1 MEREQ
6 ARNSSGVLFLINILV
21 VLWVSGNLRSPITSV
36 GPVLTE
42 ISQALDLSNFQSSLL
57 TSIPLLMFATCSIL
71 ISRIAAGRN
80 ISHVL
85 LIGLFILGAGS
96 LLRIYGNVFTL
107 LSGSVLVGLGICIGN
122 VMTPGYIKSNLP
134 RHIGSM
140 TGLFAVAMNL
150 MAAFA
155 SGFSINIGKWTSL
168 GWRGSIGVWIVLV
181 LVSVVMI
188 LIEQGFKKR
197 KTIDTIQTERSTFNM
212 FRSRQA
218 WQISIFMGLQSVVYY
233 SVVSWLP
240 AVLVHYGMPKS
251 ETGWVLFTFQISSL
265 PLTFIGPVIANRM
278 KDQRSLIIFIAVV
291 MMSSVLLFALAGLK
305 YTYLAAILLGIS
317 NGMSFSLSLFF
328 FSIRTRSS
336 ANAIKLSG
344 MAQSIGYFIAAF
356 GPAVFGALHDA
367 DASWKS
373 SFYFLALSVVL
384 LLYFGL
390 NAAKNRFVED
400 H

>member
-1 MEREQ
+1 M
-6 ARNSSGVLFLINILV
+6 

-57 TSIPLLMFATCSIL
+57 TSIPLLMFASCSIL
-71 ISRIAAGRN
+71 ISRLSAGRN

-85 LIGLFILGAGS
+85 LTGLFILGLGT

-155 SGFSINIGKWTSL
+155 SGFSINIGKWTSM
-168 GWRGSIGVWIVLV
+168 GWRGSIGIWIVLV
-181 LVSVVMI
+181 VISLIII
-188 LIEQGFKKR
+188 LIELGFKKR
-197 KTIDTIQTERSTFNM
+197 KTIDTLQAERSTFNM

-278 KDQRSLIIFIAVV
+278 KDQRSLIIFIAIV
-291 MMSSVLLFALAGLK
+291 MMSSVLLFAWAGLQ

-317 NGMSFSLSLFF
+317 NGISFSLSLFF

-367 DASWKS
+367 DESWKS
-373 SFYFLALSVVL
+373 SFYFLALNVIL
-384 LLYFGL
+384 LVYFGL
-390 NAAKNRFVED
+390 NAARNRFVED

>member
-1 MEREQ
+1 M
-6 ARNSSGVLFLINILV
+6 
-21 VLWVSGNLRSPITSV
+21 VLWVSSNLRSPITSV

-57 TSIPLLMFATCSIL
+57 TSIPLLMFAACSVV

-80 ISHVL
+80 ISYIL
-85 LIGLFILGAGS
+85 LIGLFVLGAGT
-96 LLRIYGNVFTL
+96 LLRIYGNVATL
-107 LSGSVLVGLGICIGN
+107 LSGSVLVGLGICVGN
-122 VMTPGYIKSNLP
+122 VVTPGYIKSNLP
-134 RHIGSM
+134 QHIGSM

-150 MAAFA
+150 TAAFA
-155 SGFSINIGKWTSL
+155 SGFSISIGQWTSL
-168 GWRGSIGVWIVLV
+168 GWRGSIGIWIFLV
-181 LVSVVMI
+181 VISVIMI

-197 KTIDTIQTERSTFNM
+197 KTLATLQSERSTFNM

-218 WQISIFMGLQSVVYY
+218 WQISIFMGLQSVIYY
-233 SVVSWLP
+233 SIVSWLP
-240 AVLVHYGMPKS
+240 AVLVHYGMPEA
-251 ETGWVLFTFQISSL
+251 ETGWVLFTFQIASL

-291 MMSSVLLFALAGLK
+291 MMSSVLLFAFAGLK
-305 YTYLAAILLGIS
+305 YAYAAAILLGIS

-373 SFYFLALSVVL
+373 SFYFLAISVVL

>member
-1 MEREQ
+1 MEREP
-6 ARNSSGVLFLINILV
+6 AHHSSRVLFLINILV
-21 VLWVSGNLRSPITSV
+21 VLWVSSNLRSPITSV

-57 TSIPLLMFATCSIL
+57 TSIPLLMFAACSIL

-80 ISHVL
+80 ISYIL
-85 LIGLFILGAGS
+85 LTGLCILGAGT

-122 VMTPGYIKSNLP
+122 VVTPGYIKSNLP
-134 RHIGSM
+134 AHIGSM

-150 MAAFA
+150 TAAFA
-155 SGFSINIGKWTSL
+155 SGFSISIGEWTGF
-168 GWRGSIGVWIVLV
+168 GWRGSIGVWIFLV
-181 LVSVVMI
+181 VISVSII
-188 LIEQGFKKR
+188 LAEQAFKKR
-197 KTIDTIQTERSTFNM
+197 NTLESLPSERSTFNM

-218 WQISIFMGLQSVVYY
+218 WQISIFMGLQSVIYY
-233 SVVSWLP
+233 SIVSWLP
-240 AVLVHYGMPKS
+240 AVLVHYGMPGA
-251 ETGWVLFTFQISSL
+251 ETGWVLFTFQIASL

-291 MMSSVLLFALAGLK
+291 MMSSILCFGFAGSQYA
-305 YTYLAAILLGIS
+305 YIAAILLGIS

-356 GPAVFGALHDA
+356 GPAVFGALHDI
-367 DASWKS
+367 DASWKG
-373 SFYFLALSVVL
+373 SFYFLAITVVL

>member
-1 MEREQ
+1 MDREL
-6 ARNSSGVLFLINILV
+6 ARNSSRVLFLINILV

-42 ISQALDLSNFQSSLL
+42 ISQALELSNFQSSLL
-57 TSIPLLMFATCSIL
+57 TSIPLLMFAACSIV

-80 ISHVL
+80 ISYIL
-85 LIGLFILGAGS
+85 LMGLFILGAGT

-122 VMTPGYIKSNLP
+122 VVTPGYIKSNLP
-134 RHIGSM
+134 GHIGSM

-150 MAAFA
+150 TAAFA
-155 SGFSINIGKWTSL
+155 SGFSISIGQWTGL
-168 GWRGSIGVWIVLV
+168 GWRGSIGIWIFLV
-181 LVSVVMI
+181 AISVIII

-197 KTIDTIQTERSTFNM
+197 KTLETLQTERSNFNM

-218 WQISIFMGLQSVVYY
+218 WQISIFMGLQSVIYY
-233 SVVSWLP
+233 SIVSWLP
-240 AVLVHYGMPKS
+240 AVLVHYGMPES
-251 ETGWVLFTFQISSL
+251 ETGWVLFTFQIASL

-278 KDQRSLIIFIAVV
+278 KDQRGLIIFITIV
-291 MMSSVLLFALAGLK
+291 MMSSVLLFAFAGLH
-305 YTYLAAILLGIS
+305 YAYVAAILLGIS

-373 SFYFLALSVVL
+373 SFYFLALSVIL